1 MGVKQRSIKN
11 MFVQPQFQLKL
22 SLYYVIVG
30 GIILAVVGSMALTQM
45 GEVRRLMN
53 NGEALSFQTQVLV
66 NELMIESLEYVFLG
80 FGVFI
85 LFSFGFARITSH
97 RIAGPQVAIKAVI
110 EDMKEGNYEP
120 KRNLRPSDELQEV
133 MIAVKELAE
142 ILNTKDS
149 GKT

>member
-85 LFSFGFARITSH
+85 
-97 RIAGPQVAIKAVI
+97 
-110 EDMKEGNYEP
+110 
-120 KRNLRPSDELQEV
+120 
-133 MIAVKELAE
+133 
-142 ILNTKDS
+142 
-149 GKT
+149 